1 MSPVHQA
8 PARPCGPSCLC
19 GSDPGSSQHCMEVEA
34 PKAVAWAQGSPR
46 EGGAASFRSSLR
58 SLGTLLRGLGEVT
71 AGTAGW
77 HGVSFSG
84 RVGCA
89 VCTRPLCGGRIS
101 GVEWPWR
108 WDPVRLE
115 PKKTWTIAP
124 GSSPRQVGHK
134 LQCPQPPPV
143 YRTGSLPPRGRNFQA
158 PGPVF
163 VLDQEGGTVPAQMC
177 AF

>member
-1 MSPVHQA
+1 MWSLVFVRQRPWLQ
-8 PARPCGPSCLC
+8 PALHGGGGPQ
-19 GSDPGSSQHCMEVEA
+19 GSGVGARLPQRGRGSELQVLLEVPGDP
-34 PKAVAWAQGSPR
+34 AQGP
-46 EGGAASFRSSLR
+46 GG
-58 SLGTLLRGLGEVT
+58 VT

-124 GSSPRQVGHK
+124 GSSPRQAGRK